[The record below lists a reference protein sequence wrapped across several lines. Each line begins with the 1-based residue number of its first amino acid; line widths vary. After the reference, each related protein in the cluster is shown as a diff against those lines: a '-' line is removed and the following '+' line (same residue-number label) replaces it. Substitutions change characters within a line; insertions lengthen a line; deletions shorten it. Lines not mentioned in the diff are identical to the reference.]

1 MEFTLNLVPNQNAIF
16 FVDETMKN
24 YTNIFNLP
32 SKKELCFIVHELVIN
47 AVEAM
52 EFGTKNDTEKI
63 QVTVSQDS
71 EQVKVTVVD
80 HGKGIPEDSWEDA
93 LKFDLD
99 EIGFSDRGRGLFF
112 VKNMVD
118 EVWFENVSES
128 KFLVGVSKRVG
139 MCPEV
144 LG

>member
-52 EFGTKNDTEKI
+52 EFSSNSDTEKI

-71 EQVKVTVVD
+71 DLVKVTVVD
-80 HGKGIPEDSWEDA
+80 HGKGIPKDSWEDA
-93 LKFDLD
+93 LKFNLD

-128 KFLVGVSKRVG
+128 KFLVGVSKRIG

>member
-52 EFGTKNDTEKI
+52 EFSSNSDTEKI

-71 EQVKVTVVD
+71 DLVKVTVVD
-80 HGKGIPEDSWEDA
+80 HGKGIPKDSWEDA
-93 LKFDLD
+93 LKFNLD
-99 EIGFSDRGRGLFF
+99 EISFSDRGRGLFF

-128 KFLVGVSKRVG
+128 KFLVGVSKRIG

>member
-52 EFGTKNDTEKI
+52 EFSSKSDTEKI

-71 EQVKVTVVD
+71 DQVKVTVVD
-80 HGKGIPEDSWEDA
+80 HGKGIPEGSWEDA
-93 LKFDLD
+93 LKFNLD
-99 EIGFSDRGRGLFF
+99 EISFSDRGRGLFS

-128 KFLVGVSKRVG
+128 KFLVGVSKRIG
-139 MCPEV
+139 ICPEV

>member
-52 EFGTKNDTEKI
+52 EFSSKSDTGKI

-71 EQVKVTVVD
+71 DLVKVTVVD
-80 HGKGIPEDSWEDA
+80 HGKGIPKDSWEDA

-128 KFLVGVSKRVG
+128 KFLVGVSKRIG